1 MSVIDNGN
9 ETVKKLTQTRDN
21 ILKHKK
27 EHQKYYKDILEFS
40 KNKDCSEA
48 IKKRIRTYLKIGDK
62 KMILFSN
69 DNCFLVG
76 IKKSDYFDFIKSND
90 FEKYIDTETFNNNDY
105 TDNEIKTK
113 QLQESFMKTEEIT
126 IYNYD
131 DKKRTE
137 HFMKHYRD
145 VICILVE
152 PPEEEKLFIP
162 FWHTF
167 YISSTGKSGPF
178 KYGQEKY
185 LF

>member
-9 ETVKKLTQTRDN
+9 ETVKKLTQARDN
-21 ILKHKK
+21 IINHKK
-27 EHQKYYKDILEFS
+27 EHTKFYNNILEFV
-40 KNKDCSEA
+40 KNQDCSDK
-48 IKKRIRTYLKIGDK
+48 IKKKIKTYLNIDDR
-62 KMILFSN
+62 KMVLFSN

-76 IKKSDYFDFIKSND
+76 IKKSHYFDFIKSNA
-90 FEKYIDTETFNNNDY
+90 FEKYIETETFNNNDY

-152 PPEEEKLFIP
+152 PPPEEKIFIP

-167 YISSTGKSGPF
+167 YISSNGKSGPF

>member
-9 ETVKKLTQTRDN
+9 ETVKKLAQTRVN

-40 KNKDCSEA
+40 KNKDCSDE
-48 IKKRIRTYLKIGDK
+48 IKKRIRTYLKISGR

-76 IKKSDYFDFIKSND
+76 IKKSDYFDFIKSNN
-90 FEKYIDTETFNNNDY
+90 FEKYIETETFNNNDY
-105 TDNEIKTK
+105 TDKKIKTN
-113 QLQESFMKTEEIT
+113 QLQESIIKLEEIT

-131 DKKRTE
+131 NKKRTE
-137 HFMKHYRD
+137 HFMKHYRE

-152 PPEEEKLFIP
+152 PLEEEKIFIP

-167 YISSTGKSGPF
+167 YISSVGKSGPF